1 MPDTPS
7 DPDPYLPMADLY
19 DFAYGDYSD
28 DSDFYLN
35 LARATGGPILELGS
49 GTGRVAFPLANAG
62 HRVVGIDT
70 STSMLARASEKLKA
84 SRLARGRLSF
94 VEADMTTF
102 TLEGR

>member
-19 DFAYGDYSD
+19 DFAYGDYSE

-49 GTGRVAFPLANAG
+49 GTGRVACHLRNVIGTTPTEGEKGGEPPFLI
-62 HRVVGIDT
+62 RVRVRPR
-70 STSMLARASEKLKA
+70 S
-84 SRLARGRLSF
+84 
-94 VEADMTTF
+94 
-102 TLEGR
+102 